1 MELVLDDKML
11 EKVDE
16 SAVLARRLI
25 MGEERDNAKIF
36 EKAMECGVGIYLVK
50 SEDYDAFS
58 KIENNKPIIY
68 LNKTLDESRRIY
80 ATACELGMIFLGSAS
95 KWLLTDY
102 PSDSKSLVHIC
113 YKNKDPK
120 IQQDDDRVAERFAN
134 VFLFKAAELSKKEIE
149 EKLKSSVDGFYNY
162 DKESGLVASGH
173 ITFDKSINEPNIS
186 EYSVDKKVEE
196 NKINKTTI
204 PDYEFNEKV
213 EHNRIDYHEEILKE
227 KAKQHKL
234 TNKWISGLIAPLLKE
249 VNAKNTF
256 RPIVLIAYALYFFI
270 ITCWIIKKINF
281 LQKDGFTGN
290 ETVIANFLITGLFV
304 NLIGLVMVIFK
315 YLFDE
320 NNTSFLGL
328 NDLIAKV
335 IQHEEENSDK

>member
-1 MELVLDDKML
+1 MVLDDKML

-36 EKAMECGVGIYLVK
+36 EKAMEYGVGIYLVE

-95 KWLLTDY
+95 KWLFTRDY

-113 YKNKDPK
+113 YKNKNPK

-134 VFLFKAAELSKKEIE
+134 VFLFKAAEFTKKEIE
-149 EKLKSSVDGFYNY
+149 DKLKSSVEEFYNY
-162 DKESGLVASGH
+162 EKKLGLLASGR
-173 ITFDKSINEPNIS
+173 FSLDESINEPTIS
-186 EYSVDKKVEE
+186 
-196 NKINKTTI
+196 
-204 PDYEFNEKV
+204 DYEFNEKV

-234 TNKWISGLIAPLLKE
+234 TNKWISGLITPLLKE
-249 VNAKNTF
+249 VNAKNKF
-256 RPIVLIAYALYFFI
+256 RPFVLIVYALYFFK
-270 ITCWIIKKINF
+270 ITCWIIEKINF
-281 LQKDGFTGN
+281 LQKAGFTGN
-290 ETVIANFLITGLFV
+290 ETVIVNFLITALFV

-328 NDLIAKV
+328 NDLISKA
-335 IQHEEENSDK
+335 IQHEEENEDK

>member
-1 MELVLDDKML
+1 MVLDDKML

-36 EKAMECGVGIYLVK
+36 EKAMEYGVGIYLVE

-95 KWLLTDY
+95 KWLFTRDY

-113 YKNKDPK
+113 YKNKNPK

-134 VFLFKAAELSKKEIE
+134 VFLFKAAEFTKKEIE
-149 EKLKSSVDGFYNY
+149 EKLKSFV
-162 DKESGLVASGH
+162 K
-173 ITFDKSINEPNIS
+173 
-186 EYSVDKKVEE
+186 
-196 NKINKTTI
+196 
-204 PDYEFNEKV
+204 EFNNHSIRIGGPSATGRITIYNNSSSPVETASELKIIEKI
-213 EHNRIDYHEEILKE
+213 EKSKEDYHEKLLKE
-227 KAKQHKL
+227 QARRQTLVNDWIDDL
-234 TNKWISGLIAPLLKE
+234 TNPLLKE

-256 RPIVLIAYALYFFI
+256 RPFVLIVYALYFFK
-270 ITCWIIKKINF
+270 ITCWIIEKINF

-290 ETVIANFLITGLFV
+290 ETVIVNFLITGLFV

-328 NDLIAKV
+328 NDLISKA
-335 IQHEEENSDK
+335 IQQEEESDDK

>member
-1 MELVLDDKML
+1 MVLDDKML

-16 SAVLARRLI
+16 SAVLARQLI
-25 MGEERDNAKIF
+25 MGEEIDNSKIF
-36 EKAMECGVGIYLVK
+36 EKVMTYGVGIYLVE

-68 LNKTLDESRRIY
+68 LNKMLDESRRIY

-134 VFLFKAAELSKKEIE
+134 VFLFKAANLSKKEIE
-149 EKLKSSVDGFYNY
+149 ERLKLSANEFYKHSIQIGGPSATAWISIYNNSISPV
-162 DKESGLVASGH
+162 ETASELKIEEK
-173 ITFDKSINEPNIS
+173 ITEKIAER
-186 EYSVDKKVEE
+186 KV
-196 NKINKTTI
+196 
-204 PDYEFNEKV
+204 
-213 EHNRIDYHEEILKE
+213 DYHEIILKE
-227 KAKQHKL
+227 QARRQTLVNDWINNL
-234 TNKWISGLIAPLLKE
+234 TTPLLKE

-256 RPIVLIAYALYFFI
+256 RPFVLIAYAIYFFK
-270 ITCWIIKKINF
+270 ITCWIIDKINF

-328 NDLIAKV
+328 NALIAKV
-335 IQHEEENSDK
+335 IQHEEESDDK

>member
-1 MELVLDDKML
+1 MVLDDKMF

-36 EKAMECGVGIYLVK
+36 EKVMEYGVGIYLVE
-50 SEDYDAFS
+50 SENYDAFS

-80 ATACELGMIFLGSAS
+80 ATAYELGMIFLGAAS
-95 KWLLTDY
+95 KWLVLESLED
-102 PSDSKSLVHIC
+102 PQKLVHIY

-120 IQQDDDRVAERFAN
+120 IQQDDDKVAERFAN
-134 VFLFKAAELSKKEIE
+134 VFLFKAAELTKKEIE
-149 EKLKSSVDGFYNY
+149 DKLKSSVEEFYNHE
-162 DKESGLVASGH
+162 KKLGLLASGR
-173 ITFDKSINEPNIS
+173 FSLDESINEPTIS
-186 EYSVDKKVEE
+186 
-196 NKINKTTI
+196 
-204 PDYEFNEKV
+204 DYEFNEKV

-234 TNKWISGLIAPLLKE
+234 TNKWISGLITPLLKE
-249 VNAKNTF
+249 VNAKNKF
-256 RPIVLIAYALYFFI
+256 RPFVLIVYALYFFK
-270 ITCWIIKKINF
+270 ITCWIIEKINF
-281 LQKDGFTGN
+281 LQKAGFTGN
-290 ETVIANFLITGLFV
+290 ETVIVNFLITGLFV

-328 NDLIAKV
+328 NDLISKA
-335 IQHEEENSDK
+335 IQHEEESSDK

>member
-1 MELVLDDKML
+1 MVLDDKMF

-36 EKAMECGVGIYLVK
+36 EKVMEYGVGIYLVE
-50 SEDYDAFS
+50 SENYDAFS

-80 ATACELGMIFLGSAS
+80 ATAYELGMIFLGAAS
-95 KWLLTDY
+95 KWLVLESLED
-102 PSDSKSLVHIC
+102 PQKLVHIY

-120 IQQDDDRVAERFAN
+120 IQQDDDKVAERFAN
-134 VFLFKAAELSKKEIE
+134 VFLFKAAELAKKEIE
-149 EKLKSSVDGFYNY
+149 DKLKSSVEEFYNHE
-162 DKESGLVASGH
+162 KKLGLLASGR
-173 ITFDKSINEPNIS
+173 FSLDESINEPTIS
-186 EYSVDKKVEE
+186 
-196 NKINKTTI
+196 
-204 PDYEFNEKV
+204 DYEFNEKV

-234 TNKWISGLIAPLLKE
+234 TNKWISGLITPLLKE
-249 VNAKNTF
+249 VNAKNKF
-256 RPIVLIAYALYFFI
+256 RPFVLIVYALYFFK
-270 ITCWIIKKINF
+270 ITCWIIEKINF
-281 LQKDGFTGN
+281 LQKAGFTGN
-290 ETVIANFLITGLFV
+290 ETVIVNFLITGLFV

-328 NDLIAKV
+328 NDLISKA
-335 IQHEEENSDK
+335 IQHEEESSDK